1 MRATMY
7 DRERLDAAVL
17 TAQQA
22 LTVANEGIS
31 LTRQHM
37 NDCNARADRN
47 DGAARESRAQTTAQ
61 LATINSKVEQLNG
74 KIDSVTNSMTN
85 KLSGTGRW
93 VTTLVISG
101 LSTGFLLSLGVIG
114 YLVAHHGLDEAAST
128 QNQVQ
133 TQVMQLMLEQLKQ
146 QKVTAHGV
154 R

>member
-7 DRERLDAAVL
+7 DRERLDEAVL

-74 KIDSVTNSMTN
+74 KIDGVSNTMTN
-85 KLSGTGRW
+85 KVSGTGRW
-93 VTTLVISG
+93 VTGIVISG
-101 LSTGFLLSLGVIG
+101 LSAALMITLTVIG
-114 YLVAHHGLDEAAST
+114 YLATHHGIDEAAST